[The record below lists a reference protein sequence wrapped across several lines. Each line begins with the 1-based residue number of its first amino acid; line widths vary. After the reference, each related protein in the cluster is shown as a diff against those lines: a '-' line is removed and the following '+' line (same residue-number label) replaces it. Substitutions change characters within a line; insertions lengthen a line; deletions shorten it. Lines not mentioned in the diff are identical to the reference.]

1 MTNKILPL
9 KSNRIKKNF
18 EWLKNDRDFELVY
31 SKGRTIISEDKKLKA
46 RYLFIDKIENIKV
59 KAGLSVISKKGNSV
73 WRNRVKRILRESL
86 RKEVEKLL
94 ATAKQKR
101 ADLLIIFSPYSI
113 DQNKF
118 QKIYLEDIN
127 TSVMEILNRLEEL
140 AITQQK

>member
-1 MTNKILPL
+1 VTNKILPL

-18 EWLKNDRDFELVY
+18 EWLKNDRDFEFVY
-31 SKGRTIISEDKKLKA
+31 SKGHTIISEDKKLKA

-73 WRNRVKRILRESL
+73 WRNRVKRILREAL

-94 ATAKQKR
+94 AIAKQKS

-118 QKIYLEDIN
+118 RKIYLEDIN
-127 TSVMEILNRLEEL
+127 TSVLEILNRLEGL

>member
-1 MTNKILPL
+1 VTNKILPL

-18 EWLKNDRDFELVY
+18 EWLKNDRDFEFVY

-94 ATAKQKR
+94 AIAKQKSS
-101 ADLLIIFSPYSI
+101 DLLIIFSPYSI

-118 QKIYLEDIN
+118 RKIYLEDIN
-127 TSVMEILNRLEEL
+127 TSVLEILNRLEEL

>member
-1 MTNKILPL
+1 VTNKILPL

-18 EWLKNDRDFELVY
+18 EWLKNDRDFEFVY

-73 WRNRVKRILRESL
+73 WRNRVKRILREAL

-94 ATAKQKR
+94 AIAKQKSL
-101 ADLLIIFSPYSI
+101 DLLIIFSPYSI

-118 QKIYLEDIN
+118 RKIYLEDIN
-127 TSVMEILNRLEEL
+127 TSVLEILNRLEEL

>member
-18 EWLKNDRDFELVY
+18 EWLKNDKDFELVY
-31 SKGRTIISEDKKLKA
+31 KKGRTIISEDKKLKA
-46 RYLFIDKIENIKV
+46 RYLFIDRIENINV

-73 WRNRVKRILRESL
+73 WRNRVRRILRESL

-94 ATAKQKR
+94 AIAKQKNS
-101 ADLLIIFSPYSI
+101 DLLIIFSPYSI
-113 DQNKF
+113 DQNNSR
-118 QKIYLEDIN
+118 KIYFRDIN
-127 TSVMEILNRLEEL
+127 IPVLEILNRLKEL